1 MDSTQI
7 IITRLLKEVQEGQTI
22 ALGPGIPQLIKP
34 HLEASI
40 HVVDLTP
47 DTESQSVQLAVVE
60 AEEVSQQGDF
70 CLAPGQALP
79 NLEADQWIVAAP
91 HTRADGAPRIVQTC
105 QLPISDAGCAST
117 IITDLSV
124 IRIQELGLVL
134 KEVAPGVGADEVK
147 THTTASIHV
156 ADDIKVMEL

>member
-70 CLAPGQALP
+70 CLAPGPRNFPIWRPTNGLSRPLTPVPMEPRESSRPVNSPFQMP
-79 NLEADQWIVAAP
+79 AAP
-91 HTRADGAPRIVQTC
+91 PPSSPTWRLFESRNWVW
-105 QLPISDAGCAST
+105 S
-117 IITDLSV
+117 
-124 IRIQELGLVL
+124 
-134 KEVAPGVGADEVK
+134 
-147 THTTASIHV
+147 
-156 ADDIKVMEL
+156 